1 MRYAYMYGRP
11 WYCTRADQY
20 CIARRSP
27 FDCSGLMNDLVMDG
41 ECREMQEFRCSDDE
55 ALVVKNGS
63 VNTSGEVE
71 GDMTASDGHV
81 ENIGSS
87 WRRCWRDQCSG
98 LRALSLRAI
107 KERHWFVREVFHL
120 TRLAV
125 PLVRL
130 SIKIAINH
138 QKVIFII

>member
-1 MRYAYMYGRP
+1 
-11 WYCTRADQY
+11 
-20 CIARRSP
+20 
-27 FDCSGLMNDLVMDG
+27 MNDLVMDG
-41 ECREMQEFRCSDDE
+41 DCREMQEFRCSDDE

-63 VNTSGEVE
+63 VNTSCEVE

-130 SIKIAINH
+130 
-138 QKVIFII
+138 